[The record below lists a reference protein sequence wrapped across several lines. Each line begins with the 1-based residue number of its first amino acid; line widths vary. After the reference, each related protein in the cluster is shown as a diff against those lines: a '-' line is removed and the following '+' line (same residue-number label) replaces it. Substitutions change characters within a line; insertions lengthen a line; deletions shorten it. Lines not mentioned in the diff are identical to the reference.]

1 MLAIR
6 SKLSKTNPSSLV
18 GALESLSLT
27 STKQSIATRHLSTAP
42 ATVSEDGR
50 EVVTYLGLNN
60 LSDNPGAV
68 KRGRRVGRGIGSSK
82 GKTCGR
88 GHKGQK
94 ARAGGGVSPLF
105 EGGQTK
111 FYKRIPKRG
120 FKNNHAE
127 AMVPLNVGTLQ
138 DYIDMGRLTPPSDD
152 EDPLTMK
159 DLVDA
164 GVTKRSSIKYGIKLL
179 GKGKERLRTPVKI
192 EISRASE
199 GAIKAIEAVGGEI
212 TTVHYNRLA
221 LRALLK
227 PEKFDIIPKRARPPP
242 KLMQYY
248 TDDDKRGYLS
258 PRVELKKVKD
268 RLANSSQTSN

>member
-1 MLAIR
+1 MFAIR
-6 SKLSKTNPSSLV
+6 FRLSTNPSSLV
-18 GALESLSLT
+18 GALENLSLT
-27 STKQSIATRHLSTAP
+27 STKQILTTRQFSAAP
-42 ATVSEDGR
+42 TSKDGR

-138 DYIDMGRLTPPSDD
+138 DYIDMGRLTPPSGD

-164 GVTKRSSIKYGIKLL
+164 GVTKRSAVKYGIKLL

-199 GAIKAIEAVGGEI
+199 GAIKAVEAVGGEI

-258 PRVELKKVKD
+258 SKVELKKVKD
-268 RLANSSQTSN
+268 RLTNSSN